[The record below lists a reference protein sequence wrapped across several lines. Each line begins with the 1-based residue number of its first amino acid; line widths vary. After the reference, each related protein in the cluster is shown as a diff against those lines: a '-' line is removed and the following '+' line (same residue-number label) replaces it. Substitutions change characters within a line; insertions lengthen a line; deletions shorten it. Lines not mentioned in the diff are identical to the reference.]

1 MTAITCVGSSTAEHS
16 RFHSKD
22 GGSSPTPTLHS
33 PQKAHQRLIRERL
46 ALEPDPLLDE
56 KKALVSSLRNACVRE
71 IDHEAAKTIILQYE
85 WLKTMGT
92 TDFQYGLFFGEHLA
106 GAVCFGRTAGTKTAE
121 SICGKEHAHLVKT
134 LNRGACAH
142 WSHPNSASF
151 LISHACR
158 LMAQKGSHIF
168 VAYADPSAG
177 EVGSVYQAC
186 GWNYCGMIP
195 SEASSFVWAGK
206 PVAKDPIWGTLK
218 DGRVRDERCIHHS
231 IRRGYRIE
239 CTRGEKRQRMIREGF
254 VFLRS
259 APKHRYVGIYGHRE
273 LTALLRLAM
282 KWKTLP
288 YPKRPGAL

>member
-33 PQKAHQRLIRERL
+33 SHKAHQRLIRERL
-46 ALEPDPLLDE
+46 ALEPLIDE
-56 KKALVSSLRNACVRE
+56 KTALAASLRNAWVRE
-71 IDHEAAKTIILQYE
+71 IDHETAKTIILRYE

-92 TDFQYGLFFGEHLA
+92 TDFQFGLYFGEHLA
-106 GAVCFGRTAGTKTAE
+106 GAVCFGRTAGTKTAQ
-121 SICGKEHAHLVKT
+121 SISGKEYAPLVKT

-158 LMAQKGSHIF
+158 LMAQKGFHIF

-177 EVGSVYQAC
+177 EIGTVYQAC
-186 GWNYCGMIP
+186 GWNYCGTV
-195 SEASSFVWAGK
+195 STEASSFVWAGK

-231 IRRGYRIE
+231 IRRGYRVE
-239 CTRGEKRQRMIREGF
+239 CTRGEKRLRMIREGF
-254 VFLRS
+254 VFLKS
-259 APKHRYVGIYGHRE
+259 PAKFRYVGFYGHRE
-273 LTALLRLAM
+273 LTAVLRLAL
-282 KWKTLP
+282 KWSTLP
-288 YPKRPGAL
+288 YPRRPSAI